1 MTSSTADSNLPKPK
15 LFVRLSVL
23 TLIVS
28 QCFVGCN
35 NKKDFQIEIRHFAA
49 NAGMTLYYTLND
61 HFILV
66 ETQCSNPG
74 CKKETIYKR
83 VFLKGQSDSVYEEL
97 LKMQLDTLRLNYRS
111 VKPVK
116 GGLVTSIKMG
126 GDDLPNKIVDLYN
139 ARVPATDTLFNLID
153 RLILAKDL
161 TFP

>member
-1 MTSSTADSNLPKPK
+1 
-15 LFVRLSVL
+15 
-23 TLIVS
+23 
-28 QCFVGCN
+28 
-35 NKKDFQIEIRHFAA
+35 
-49 NAGMTLYYTLND
+49 
-61 HFILV
+61 
-66 ETQCSNPG
+66 
-74 CKKETIYKR
+74 
-83 VFLKGQSDSVYEEL
+83 
-97 LKMQLDTLRLNYRS
+97 MQLDTLRLNYRS